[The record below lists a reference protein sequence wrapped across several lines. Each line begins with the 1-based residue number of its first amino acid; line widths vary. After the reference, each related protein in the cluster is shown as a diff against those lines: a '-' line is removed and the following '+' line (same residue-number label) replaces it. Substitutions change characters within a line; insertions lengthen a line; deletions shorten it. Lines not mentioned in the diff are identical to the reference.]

1 MDTATVLVM
10 AHIAHRL
17 DFLAA
22 ARLARLNRHWYY
34 TIRHGSLFWVLWAQ
48 RLFNNQDAL
57 LANEGRNRKLR
68 GRVPLV
74 YCVRIWRFLNR
85 SEQQWLLGKCITQ
98 SQLDLFTT
106 LLDHGIAADLQTWY
120 KAVASPQAVD
130 CVNVLL
136 RYPVTLTQQERG
148 LVVDSACHLRNP
160 NVPCV
165 ELLLDSDHFSPTEAV
180 YYFAYRNGD
189 VSLAILAKEHVLSW
203 PAGENSFLSVACSH
217 GHIDLVRWHLTEFHY
232 EQRRVTLT
240 DTFLHEYLHHHHVV
254 KLLLPFIRMDRLSAD
269 RIVDDLIARIP
280 KDAPH
285 AYATRQMLRDYYARD
300 VAFAKAMSSTN
311 LRPSSFQ

>member
-1 MDTATVLVM
+1 MDTASVLVM
-10 AHIAHRL
+10 AHIAHHL
-17 DFLAA
+17 DFLAT
-22 ARLARLNRHWYY
+22 ARLARLNRRWHQ

-48 RLFNNQDAL
+48 RWFGNHDAL
-57 LANEGRNRKLR
+57 LAKEVRNRKLR
-68 GRVPLV
+68 RRVPLV
-74 YCVRIWRFLNR
+74 YCVRMWRFFHE
-85 SEQQWLLGKCITQ
+85 SERQWLLHKCITQ
-98 SQLDLFTT
+98 GQLDLFTT
-106 LLDHGIAADLQTWY
+106 LLDSGMTADLQTWY
-120 KAVASPQAVD
+120 KAVASPQAVNF
-130 CVNVLL
+130 VNVML
-136 RYPVTLTQQERG
+136 RHPVTLTQQERG
-148 LVVDSACHLRNP
+148 LVVDCACHLRNP

-203 PAGENSFLSVACSH
+203 PAVENTFLSFACSH

-240 DTFLHEYLHHHHVV
+240 DTFLHECLHQHHVV

-300 VAFAKAMSSTN
+300 VALAKAMSSTN